1 MIEESTDIR
10 VLLSRTDD
18 LWMEKQPK
26 YITRVSLD
34 FLRNDDSALE
44 ILSNIRRRLS
54 RKTTVKTRLAD
65 RIDDKFFSETQEV
78 SRMFNHAEIMNGFF
92 AQSND
97 LFNYVWNYEFTTP
110 TDEDRQKHRIPSNLL
125 KMNYTREVFQRL
137 SRGQFISG
145 NSIDPETRA
154 IYNDIEECQQEYEDY
169 FRKIDFYLSAGDGF
183 YYFSRKE
190 PRVNIE
196 NKLQSLFSWIDY
208 LDFLKTYDTAFDAGT
223 QFSLAQMEI
232 RLSSDIE
239 LKEKLTR
246 LFPDRQSNRD
256 KLEALASVMVN
267 MGFAEQTNE
276 TEGRY
281 QVTSAFHY
289 IEQIISCI
297 NIDEEVKDEIPE

>member
-1 MIEESTDIR
+1 
-10 VLLSRTDD
+10 
-18 LWMEKQPK
+18 
-26 YITRVSLD
+26 
-34 FLRNDDSALE
+34 
-44 ILSNIRRRLS
+44 
-54 RKTTVKTRLAD
+54 
-65 RIDDKFFSETQEV
+65 
-78 SRMFNHAEIMNGFF
+78 
-92 AQSND
+92 
-97 LFNYVWNYEFTTP
+97 
-110 TDEDRQKHRIPSNLL
+110 
-125 KMNYTREVFQRL
+125 MNYTREVFQRL

-190 PRVNIE
+190 R
-196 NKLQSLFSWIDY
+196 
-208 LDFLKTYDTAFDAGT
+208 T

-239 LKEKLTR
+239 LKEKLSR